1 MLEVGRDEAKA
12 AARVIESGD
21 LFRYADPKSGHPNEC
36 AKFERELARKI
47 GVEHS
52 LLVTSGTAALV
63 CALAGMGVG
72 PGDEVIVPA
81 YTFIASPLAPLT
93 LGALPVITEVDES
106 LTLDPKDVQAKISR
120 RTKIIM
126 PVHMVGLPANMNAI
140 MRIARK
146 HNIEVLED
154 AAQSF
159 GGKYRGR
166 WLGTIGHVGAYSFN
180 YFKNIT
186 AGEGG
191 AVVTNDDGVFMR
203 ALMHH
208 DGGLAFWP
216 HGKPFDMPVFAGWN
230 YRANEIQGAMLRV
243 QLRKISRLL
252 RRTRAQKARIMKTV
266 AEHPKLRP
274 VSYNDPEGD
283 CSTIAGLRFRDE
295 EQARTFMAK
304 LAQDGQGSW
313 TPIDSGR
320 HVYSNWEAIMAK
332 RGSYHPALDAFRRPE
347 NSKSKARYEPD
358 MCPKTLEILSRTVF
372 LDIRPQTTA
381 GQQRKRLRAIAK
393 AADAV

>member
-1 MLEVGRDEAKA
+1 MLEVGREEAKA

-21 LFRYADPKSGHPNEC
+21 LFRYGDPRSGHANEC
-36 AKFERELARKI
+36 AKFERELARKV

-63 CALAGMGVG
+63 CALAGMGIG

-81 YTFIASPLAPLT
+81 YTFIATPLAPLA
-93 LGALPVITEVDES
+93 LGALPVIAEVDES
-106 LTLDPKDVQAKISR
+106 LTLDPKDVEAKISR
-120 RTKIIM
+120 RTKAII
-126 PVHMVGLPANMNAI
+126 PVHMVGLPANMNAF
-140 MRIARK
+140 MRLARRHK
-146 HNIEVLED
+146 VKVLED
-154 AAQSF
+154 AAQAF

-166 WLGTIGHVGAYSFN
+166 WLGSIGDMGAYSFN

-191 AVVTNDDGVFMR
+191 AVVTNDEEMYTRSLV
-203 ALMHH
+203 HH

-216 HGKPFDMPVFAGWN
+216 HGKPFTLPVFAGWN
-230 YRANEIQGAMLRV
+230 FRANEIQGAMLRV
-243 QLRKISRLL
+243 QLRKINGLL
-252 RRTRAQKARIMKTV
+252 RSTRAQRARIMKAV
-266 AEHPKLRP
+266 ANHPKLR
-274 VSYNDPEGD
+274 SIKHNDLQGA

-295 EQARTFMAK
+295 ERARAFMDR
-304 LAQDGQGSW
+304 LGQEGQDSW

-320 HVYSNWEAIMAK
+320 HVYSNWEAIMGRA
-332 RGSYHPALDAFRRPE
+332 GSYHRALDAFRRPE
-347 NSKSKARYEPD
+347 NKMSKARYEPD
-358 MCPKTLEILSRTVF
+358 MCPNTLEILRRTVF

-381 GQQRKRLRAIAK
+381 AQERKRLRAIGR